1 MKSQK
6 VIIALAGKA
15 GAGKDTILRY
25 LCDNYYVHE
34 IVSCTTRPIR
44 ANEVDGVN
52 YHFLTN
58 EQFAEKVLNFEM
70 LEATEF
76 NGWFY
81 GTDVKS
87 LSDRKINVGVFNPAG
102 IEAMSTIE
110 GIKVIP
116 IYVDVKDK
124 TRLLRQLNREEN
136 PNVHEIIRRFKTDIE
151 DFDVVFAEDI
161 EHYGILQNEDN
172 MFPHNVEILAEMLH
186 LGKKR

>member
-1 MKSQK
+1 
-6 VIIALAGKA
+6 
-15 GAGKDTILRY
+15 
-25 LCDNYYVHE
+25 
-34 IVSCTTRPIR
+34 
-44 ANEVDGVN
+44 
-52 YHFLTN
+52 
-58 EQFAEKVLNFEM
+58 M

-102 IEAMSTIE
+102 IEAMFAIE

-161 EHYGILQNEDN
+161 EHYGILQNEDG
-172 MFPHNVEILAEMLH
+172 MFPHNVEILAEMLR

>member
-1 MKSQK
+1 
-6 VIIALAGKA
+6 
-15 GAGKDTILRY
+15 
-25 LCDNYYVHE
+25 
-34 IVSCTTRPIR
+34 
-44 ANEVDGVN
+44 
-52 YHFLTN
+52 
-58 EQFAEKVLNFEM
+58 M

-87 LSDRKINVGVFNPAG
+87 LSDQKINIGVFNPAG

-161 EHYGILQNEDN
+161 EHYGIIQNEDN
-172 MFPHNVEILAEMLH
+172 MFPHNVEILAEMLR